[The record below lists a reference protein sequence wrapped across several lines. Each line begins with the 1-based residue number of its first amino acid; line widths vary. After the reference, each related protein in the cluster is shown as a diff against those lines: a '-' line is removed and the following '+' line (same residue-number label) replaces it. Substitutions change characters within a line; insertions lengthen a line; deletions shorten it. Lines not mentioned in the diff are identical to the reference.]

1 MVPLPGEYS
10 PLMPKIP
17 STTHVLVVDDELLIR
32 WALREAL
39 EARGYIVAEAADAA
53 SALSALAAD
62 ARADAVVLDYRLPD
76 SNDLGLLTAIRN
88 GVPNMPVIMMT
99 AHGTDEMIKAALDL
113 GAYRVV
119 SKPFEVDHIAD
130 LVADA
135 LAAR

>member
-1 MVPLPGEYS
+1 MLKTS
-10 PLMPKIP
+10 R
-17 STTHVLVVDDELLIR
+17 TTHVLVVDDELLIR
-32 WALREAL
+32 WALREVL
-39 EARGYIVAEAADAA
+39 EAKGYIVNEAADAA
-53 SALSALAAD
+53 TALIAIAA
-62 ARADAVVLDYRLPD
+62 AGACPDAVVLDYRLPD

-88 GVPNMPVIMMT
+88 GLPNMPVIMMT
-99 AHGTDEMIKAALDL
+99 AHGTDEMIKGALDL